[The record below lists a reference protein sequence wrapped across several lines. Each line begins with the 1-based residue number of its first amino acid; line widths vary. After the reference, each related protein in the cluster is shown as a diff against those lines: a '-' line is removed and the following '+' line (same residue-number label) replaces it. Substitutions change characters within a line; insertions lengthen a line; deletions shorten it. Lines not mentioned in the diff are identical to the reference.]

1 MQAKL
6 LAIYLLSIYFISIK
20 TIDVSTIEEFYKVVG
35 KARAGQVI
43 ALAPQ
48 VFNFSEV
55 ERTSD
60 FQFNADGTKSS
71 PIRLTAQDPDH
82 PPTLRDFHLHVTGNY
97 WVIENIKIAHGRITL
112 DNANHNTFRNV
123 EIYSTTA
130 GAITVRYG
138 SSYNLFQNCYIHNT
152 GCGNL
157 IYGDAIDIGTPHTE
171 KTTADNHKA
180 DYNIIEGYVFR
191 QISSEPI
198 RIREYTIGN
207 EVVGNAF
214 YGNGIN
220 GKNECDNFIT
230 ISGSDNYI
238 HNNVAYK
245 NQNQNITT
253 AFEVKKFAEDTG
265 DGNKLENN
273 ILFMDRPY
281 AENKNEKRM
290 YVVDGVDAQFSDKN
304 NKVDYGERLLD
315 ANSEVIIND
324 IFELSIYY

>member
-43 ALAPQ
+43 ALASQ

-71 PIRLTAQDPDH
+71 PITLTAQDPDH
-82 PPTLRDFHLHVTGNY
+82 PPTLRDFHFHVTGNY
-97 WVIENIKIAHGRITL
+97 WVIQNIKIAHGRITL
-112 DNANHNTFRNV
+112 DNASHNTFRNV

-130 GAITVRYG
+130 GAIIVRYG

-152 GCGNL
+152 GCGNP
-157 IYGDAIDIGTPHTE
+157 IYGNAIDIGTPHTE
-171 KTTADNHKA
+171 KTTPADHKA
-180 DYNIIEGYVFR
+180 DYNIIEGCVFR

-207 EVVGNAF
+207 EVVGNVF
-214 YGNGIN
+214 YGDGIN

-238 HNNVAYK
+238 HNNVAYR
-245 NQNQNITT
+245 NQNEYITT

-265 DGNKLENN
+265 DGNKFENN
-273 ILFMDRPY
+273 VLFMDRPY
-281 AENKNEKRM
+281 TEDKYEKRM
-290 YVVDGVDAQFSDKN
+290 YVVDGVDAQFSVKN
-304 NKVDYGERLLD
+304 NKVDYGEGLLD
-315 ANSEVIIND
+315 ANSEEFYNSESVT
-324 IFELSIYY
+324 FLK